1 MGLEQFLK
9 RDLIWIKAPCKKPQ
23 DIFEMVALKAREG
36 NRVTEN
42 FLEKILERERVFP
55 TGLQLD
61 GYAVA
66 IPHTDPEC
74 VNEQFIAVITSDE
87 GILFNRMDDPNEEVI
102 ANAIFMLGLN
112 EPHNQLEVLQ
122 QLVAILQDRPSVEK
136 MLLMEDETDII
147 KLLSKLS
154 IVK

>member
-9 RDLIWIKAPCKKPQ
+9 SDLIWINASCKKPQ

-87 GILFNRMDDPNEEVI
+87 GILFKRMDDPNEEVV

-122 QLVAILQDRPSVEK
+122 QLVAILQDRTSVEK

-147 KLLSKLS
+147 ELLSK
-154 IVK
+154 

>member
-9 RDLIWIKAPCKKPQ
+9 KDLIWIKAPCKKQQ

-36 NRVTEN
+36 NRVTDN
-42 FLEKILERERVFP
+42 FLKKIIEREEVFP

-87 GILFNRMDDPNEEVI
+87 GIPFKRMDDPNEEVI
-102 ANAIFMLGLN
+102 TNAIFMLGLN

-122 QLVAILQDRPSVEK
+122 QLMAILQDRASVEK
-136 MLLMEDETDII
+136 MLLMKDETEILE
-147 KLLSKLS
+147 LLSELS
-154 IVK
+154 NVK